1 MARPDL
7 VSLRR
12 AVARAF
18 PALDDPDAAIAGGRV
33 LVDGL
38 VKTNPAT
45 QVRASA
51 RLVLD
56 QDGTLRG
63 TTKLQPALDR
73 FPVGVGGAVALDA
86 GAAAGG
92 FTDALLA
99 AGAARVYAVD
109 VGHGQL
115 LGRLR
120 QDPRVVVLERTNIAD
135 LDAARVPDPVDVV
148 TLDLSYL
155 ALAAALPQLDRVRL
169 ASGARLVA
177 LVKPMFELRLATA
190 PTDDA
195 SLADALARARAGAEA
210 AGWAVDDWM
219 HSPQRGSRGAAELF
233 LFARRPGGP
242 G

>member
-12 AVARAF
+12 AVARAY
-18 PALDDPDAAIAGGRV
+18 PSLDDPDTAIVGGRV
-33 LVDGL
+33 LVDGEA
-38 VKTNPAT
+38 KTNPAT
-45 QVRASA
+45 LVRATA

-56 QDGTLRG
+56 QDTTLRG

-73 FPVGVGGAVALDA
+73 FPVSVDGAVALDA

-120 QDPRVVVLERTNIAD
+120 QDPRVVVLERTNLAD
-135 LDAARVPDPVDVV
+135 LDAGVVPDPLDVV

-155 ALAAALPQLDRVRL
+155 ALAAALPQLDRIRL
-169 ASGARLVA
+169 APGARLVA

-195 SLADALARARAGAEA
+195 SLREALARARDGAEA
-210 AGWAVDDWM
+210 AGWAVEDWM

-233 LFARRPGGP
+233 LFARRPDR
-242 G
+242 

>member
-12 AVARAF
+12 AVARAY

-33 LVDGL
+33 MVDGL
-38 VKTNPAT
+38 VSTNPAT
-45 QVRASA
+45 LVRASA

-56 QDGTLRG
+56 HDETLRG
-63 TTKLQPALDR
+63 RTKLQAALDR
-73 FPVGVGGAVALDA
+73 FPVAASGAVALDA

-120 QDPRVVVLERTNIAD
+120 QDPRVVVLERTNVAD
-135 LDAARVPDPVDVV
+135 LDAARVPDAVDVV

-155 ALAAALPQLDRVRL
+155 ALAAALPQLDRVRF
-169 ASGARLVA
+169 APGGRLVA

-190 PTDDA
+190 PIDEA

-210 AGWAVDDWM
+210 AGWAVEDWM

-233 LFARRPGGP
+233 LFARRAGG
-242 G
+242 

>member
-12 AVARAF
+12 AVQRAF

-51 RLVLD
+51 RLTLD
-56 QDGTLRG
+56 QDEALRG
-63 TTKLQPALDR
+63 RTKLQPALDR
-73 FPVGVGGAVALDA
+73 FPVAPAGAVALDA

-92 FTDALLA
+92 FTDALLD

-109 VGHGQL
+109 VGHGQI

-135 LDAARVPDPVDVV
+135 LDAALVPDPVDVV

-155 ALAAALPQLDRVRL
+155 ALAAALPQLDRIRL
-169 ASGARLVA
+169 APGARLVA

-190 PTDDA
+190 PTGGAALDE
-195 SLADALARARAGAEA
+195 ALARARDGAVA
-210 AGWAVDDWM
+210 AGWAVEDWM

-233 LFARRPGGP
+233 LFARRPDR
-242 G
+242 

>member
-12 AVARAF
+12 AVARVY
-18 PALDDPDAAIAGGRV
+18 PSLDDPDAAIAGGRV
-33 LVDGL
+33 LVDGE

-45 QVRASA
+45 LVRATA

-56 QDGTLRG
+56 QDTTLRG
-63 TTKLQPALDR
+63 TTKLRPALDR
-73 FPVGVGGAVALDA
+73 FPVAVDGTVALDA

-120 QDPRVVVLERTNIAD
+120 QDPRVVVLERTNVAD
-135 LDAARVPDPVDVV
+135 LDAGVVPEPVDVV

-169 ASGARLVA
+169 APGARLVA

-190 PTDDA
+190 PTDEA
-195 SLADALARARAGAEA
+195 SLREGLARARAGAEA
-210 AGWAVDDWM
+210 AGWGVEDWM

-233 LFARRPGGP
+233 LFARRPDR
-242 G
+242 

>member
-12 AVARAF
+12 AVQRAF

-45 QVRASA
+45 QVRATA
-51 RLVLD
+51 RLALD
-56 QDGTLRG
+56 DAAGGTLRG
-63 TTKLQPALDR
+63 RTKLQSALDR
-73 FPVGVGGAVALDA
+73 FPVAPSGAVALDA

-135 LDAARVPDPVDVV
+135 LDAERVPDPVDVV

-155 ALAAALPQLDRVRL
+155 ALAAALPQLDRIRL
-169 ASGARLVA
+169 APGARLVA

-190 PTDDA
+190 PTGGAALDE
-195 SLADALARARAGAEA
+195 ALARARDGAVA
-210 AGWAVDDWM
+210 AGWAVEDWM

-233 LFARRPGGP
+233 LFARRADR
-242 G
+242 